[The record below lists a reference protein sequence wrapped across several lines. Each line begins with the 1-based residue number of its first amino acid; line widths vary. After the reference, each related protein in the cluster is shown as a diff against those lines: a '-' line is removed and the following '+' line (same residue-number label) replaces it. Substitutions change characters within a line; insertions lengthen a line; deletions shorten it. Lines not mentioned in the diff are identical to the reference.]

1 VIGEIAAVSTAVSWA
16 GSSLLF
22 TAASRRQ
29 GAAELNFVRLIG
41 ATMLLG
47 SAVAVTSGSFAL
59 PSGQA
64 AALVCSGLIGLSIG
78 DLALFNA
85 MRILGPRRAM
95 LLMSLAPVGTGL
107 LMVPLLGETL
117 GVPGIAGMVVTI
129 GGVLWVQME
138 RDDGTEVQGNALHG
152 VLLGL
157 AGATGQALGL
167 LLSKVGLGV
176 APAGAALAH
185 AFGAEVGVPV
195 DPLLGTFVR
204 MAAGTAGILA
214 VSLAGRP
221 PRRLRVA
228 VRDPAFLRVAFAGTI
243 LGPVIGVWLSQVA
256 VASTNTAIAGTL
268 IATAPVFVIPLIRV
282 VHGHRAS
289 RRAWIGALVALA
301 GVALLSARAAW
312 LE

>member
-1 VIGEIAAVSTAVSWA
+1 MLGETAALLTAASWA

-41 ATMLLG
+41 ATLLLG
-47 SAVAVTSGSFAL
+47 LAVLVTSGSFAV
-59 PSGQA
+59 PRGQA
-64 AALVCSGLIGLSIG
+64 LALVASGVVGLSIG
-78 DLALFNA
+78 DLALFGS

-117 GVPGIAGMVVTI
+117 GLPGVAGMVITLA
-129 GGVLWVQME
+129 GVLWVQAE

-157 AGATGQALGL
+157 VGAAGQAVGL

-176 APAGAALAH
+176 APAGAVLAS
-185 AFGAEVGVPV
+185 AFGVEVGVPV

-221 PRRLRVA
+221 PRRLRGA
-228 VRDPAFLRVAFAGTI
+228 LRDRAFLRVAFAGTI

-256 VASTNTAIAGTL
+256 VAATNTAVAGTL
-268 IATAPVFVIPLIRV
+268 IATAPVLVIPLTRI
-282 VHGHRAS
+282 VHGYRAS
-289 RRAWIGALVALA
+289 RRAWIGTLVALA
-301 GVALLSARAAW
+301 GVTLLALRAGFR
-312 LE
+312 

>member
-1 VIGEIAAVSTAVSWA
+1 MLGETAALLTAACWA

-41 ATMLLG
+41 ATLLLG
-47 SAVAVTSGSFAL
+47 LAVLVASGFVAV

-64 AALVCSGLIGLSIG
+64 WALVLSGLIGLSIG
-78 DLALFNA
+78 DLALFDA

-117 GVPGIAGMVVTI
+117 GLPGVAGMVITLA
-129 GGVLWVQME
+129 GVMWVQAE

-157 AGATGQALGL
+157 VGATGQALGL

-176 APAGAALAH
+176 APAGAALAT

-195 DPLLGTFVR
+195 SPLLGTLVR

-214 VSLAGRP
+214 VSLLGRP
-221 PRRLRVA
+221 PRRLRGA
-228 VRDPAFLRVAFAGTI
+228 LCDPGFLRIAFAGTI

-256 VASTNTAIAGTL
+256 VAATNTAVAGTL
-268 IATAPVFVIPLIRV
+268 IATAPVLVIPLTRV
-282 VHGHRAS
+282 VHGYRAS
-289 RRAWIGALVALA
+289 RRAWVGTLVALA
-301 GVALLSARAAW
+301 GVALLALRSGLR
-312 LE
+312 